1 MQKNLTKNNNIFS
14 RQDTKM
20 IKGFAVVMML
30 IHHLWGFPG
39 RYLPD
44 MDIKMSNIVIQGTDI
59 DLIHAIGFFGKTCV
73 PLFMFLGGYGL
84 WNKMQKEYSLA
95 KDIKRLYQALWKVAI
110 IFIPFGLVF
119 LSHQSDYMSET
130 LFCHIFEDHSI
141 NMIIHNF
148 LGTATQG
155 VNMYNLE
162 WWFFL
167 PYLIAMVIGYIF
179 ISVNKINNFWVDAFG
194 VLIFDIATQNF
205 FPAVVS
211 IEPFSRLGQSFWF
224 QKFFTCN
231 EFTSCFLMGI
241 VFAKYNALIRLQ
253 ELYRETFLT
262 KFGKLVGGYWNLCN
276 ILVSRIYIRLA

>member
-1 MQKNLTKNNNIFS
+1 
-14 RQDTKM
+14 
-20 IKGFAVVMML
+20 
-30 IHHLWGFPG
+30 
-39 RYLPD
+39 
-44 MDIKMSNIVIQGTDI
+44 
-59 DLIHAIGFFGKTCV
+59 
-73 PLFMFLGGYGL
+73 
-84 WNKMQKEYSLA
+84 
-95 KDIKRLYQALWKVAI
+95 
-110 IFIPFGLVF
+110 
-119 LSHQSDYMSET
+119 
-130 LFCHIFEDHSI
+130 
-141 NMIIHNF
+141 
-148 LGTATQG
+148 
-155 VNMYNLE
+155 MYNLE

-262 KFGKLVGGYWNLCN
+262 KFGKLVGGGVLES
-276 ILVSRIYIRLA
+276 L